1 MKARTGASNLTDVG
15 ESLAALTVDEVWG
28 LPSDRL
34 FPELRLNFLQDL
46 ISKMARAATKEEF
59 AAAFDSRLGEIVL

>member
-59 AAAFDSRLGEIVL
+59 AAAFDNRLGEIVL